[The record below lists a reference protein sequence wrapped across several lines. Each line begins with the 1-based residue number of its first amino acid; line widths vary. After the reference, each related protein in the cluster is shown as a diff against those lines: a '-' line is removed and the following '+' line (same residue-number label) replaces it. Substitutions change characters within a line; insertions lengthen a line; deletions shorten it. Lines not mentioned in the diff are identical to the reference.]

1 MFEAFVDSSF
11 DRQIED
17 IKALVAIPSVS
28 RGTPEEGMPLGRP
41 MHEALE
47 QTFAIARRLGID
59 NCRSLDGYCGYV
71 DFGDADEQLLIISH
85 LDVVPADCGWT
96 FDPFGGTVSDDER
109 GGERADEERAS

>member
-59 NCRSLDGYCGYV
+59 NCRSLDGYCG
-71 DFGDADEQLLIISH
+71 LIDYGEGEEMLMIMAH
-85 LDVVPADCGWT
+85 LDVVPAGTGWT
-96 FDPFGGTVSDDER
+96 GKPFEPVVRDGRLVGRR
-109 GGERADEERAS
+109 GGR